1 MSVLQQQRRELVR
14 LTIFL
19 VISTLIA
26 VWLGA
31 VMGETR
37 PGDRASYR
45 AAFRD
50 VSGLA
55 VGDQVRVAGVNVG
68 KVDEITVR
76 DDATVLVTFHVRE
89 ALDLD
94 TSTRAAIKYRNLLG
108 DRILELARPDAP
120 AGGPGDA
127 AAGTVAPA
135 AASAASAAAAPATP
149 LSPGATIPV
158 ANTASALDLDTL
170 LNGFKPL
177 FAGLSAGQIN
187 TLSAQLVEVLQGQDT
202 AIDDLV
208 TMVGSFATTIGQREQ
223 LVGQV
228 IGNLNQVMGTLD
240 TRRGTVGQVIDELSG
255 LITGL
260 ERQDTQILDAA
271 GRVNTLAA
279 NASQL
284 IGDARGDLHTDLTAL
299 GTAAEGL
306 NSRADTLQALL
317 DKLPVHYR
325 TMQDSASYG
334 NFFNFFLCGVRIQL
348 SGRDGTPV
356 QGPWIRSDLERCQR

>member
-19 VISTLIA
+19 VISTMIA

-37 PGDRASYR
+37 PGDRASYQ
-45 AAFRD
+45 AEFRD

-68 KVDEITVR
+68 KVDEIRVR

-89 ALDLD
+89 SLDLD

-108 DRILELARPDAP
+108 DRILELARPDSP
-120 AGGPGDA
+120 AGAPTDA
-127 AAGTVAPA
+127 AAGTAAPVAVPA
-135 AASAASAAAAPATP
+135 AATSLAP
-149 LSPGATIPV
+149 GGTIPV
-158 ANTASALDLDTL
+158 ANTSSALDLDTL

-202 AIDDLV
+202 AVDDLV
-208 TMVGSFATTIGQREQ
+208 TMVGSFTTTIGRREQ

-240 TRRGTVGQVIDELSG
+240 DRSGTVGQVIDELAE
-255 LITGL
+255 LVTGL

-271 GRVNTLAA
+271 TRVNGLATH
-279 NASQL
+279 ASQL
-284 IGDARGDLHTDLTAL
+284 IGEARGDLHTDLTAL
-299 GTAAEGL
+299 GTAAQGL

-317 DKLPVHYR
+317 TKLPVHYR
-325 TMQDSASYG
+325 TLQDSASYG
-334 NFFNFFLCGVRIQL
+334 NFFNFFLCGIRIQL

-356 QGPWIRSDLERCQR
+356 QGPWIRSDLERCKR

>member
-19 VISTLIA
+19 VISTVIA

-37 PGDRASYR
+37 PGDRVSFR
-45 AAFRD
+45 AAFQD

-68 KVDEITVR
+68 KVDEIKVR

-89 ALDLD
+89 HLDLD

-108 DRILELARPDAP
+108 DRILELARPDTPDTPDSPAEAP
-120 AGGPGDA
+120 TDA
-127 AAGTVAPA
+127 SAGTGAPA
-135 AASAASAAAAPATP
+135 AAPAAATSLAP
-149 LSPGATIPV
+149 GGTIPI

-177 FAGLSAGQIN
+177 FAGLSAGHVN

-202 AIDDLV
+202 AINDLV
-208 TMVGSFATTIGQREQ
+208 SMVGSFTTTIGQREQ

-228 IGNLNQVMGTLD
+228 LGNLNQVMGTID
-240 TRRGTVGQVIDELSG
+240 DRRGTVGQVIDELSA
-255 LITGL
+255 LMTGL

-271 GRVNTLAA
+271 TRVNGLAA

-299 GTAAEGL
+299 GTATEGL

-317 DKLPVHYR
+317 TKLPTHYR
-325 TMQDSASYG
+325 TLQDSASYG
-334 NFFNFFLCGVRIQL
+334 NFFNFFLCGIRIQL
-348 SGRDGTPV
+348 SGRDGAPV
-356 QGPWIRSDLERCQR
+356 QGPWIRSDLERCKG

>member
-19 VISTLIA
+19 VISTMIA

-37 PGDRASYR
+37 PGDRVSYR
-45 AAFRD
+45 AAFQD

-68 KVDEITVR
+68 KVDEIKVR

-89 ALDLD
+89 HLDLD

-120 AGGPGDA
+120 AGAPTDA
-127 AAGTVAPA
+127 AAGTAAPA
-135 AASAASAAAAPATP
+135 AAPAAATSLAP
-149 LSPGATIPV
+149 GGTIPI
-158 ANTASALDLDTL
+158 ANTSSALDLDTL

-187 TLSAQLVEVLQGQDT
+187 TLSAQLVEVLQGQDN
-202 AIDDLV
+202 AINNLV
-208 TMVGSFATTIGQREQ
+208 SMVGSFTTTIGQREQ

-228 IGNLNQVMGTLD
+228 IGNLNQVMGTID
-240 TRRGTVGQVIDELSG
+240 DRRGTVGQVIDELSA
-255 LITGL
+255 LMTGL

-271 GRVNTLAA
+271 TRVNGLAA

-317 DKLPVHYR
+317 TKLPTHYR
-325 TMQDSASYG
+325 TLQDSASYG
-334 NFFNFFLCGVRIQL
+334 NFFNFFLCGIRIQL
-348 SGRDGTPV
+348 SGRDGAPV
-356 QGPWIRSDLERCQR
+356 QGPWIRSDLERCKG